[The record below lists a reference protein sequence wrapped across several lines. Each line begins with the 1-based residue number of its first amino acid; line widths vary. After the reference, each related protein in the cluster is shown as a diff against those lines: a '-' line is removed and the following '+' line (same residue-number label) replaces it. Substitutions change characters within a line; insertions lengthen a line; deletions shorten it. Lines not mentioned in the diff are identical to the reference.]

1 MLEISYD
8 ISFLGKILF
17 FLITELLQKH
27 ILIENV
33 VVKGGSEVG
42 VGVNA
47 VTAKKL
53 DIIAYWH
60 LRKVKIKQNLM
71 TTTEQNSNT

>member
-33 VVKGGSEVG
+33 VV
-42 VGVNA
+42 
-47 VTAKKL
+47 
-53 DIIAYWH
+53 
-60 LRKVKIKQNLM
+60 
-71 TTTEQNSNT
+71 

>member
-1 MLEISYD
+1 M
-8 ISFLGKILF
+8 
-17 FLITELLQKH
+17 
-27 ILIENV
+27 
-33 VVKGGSEVG
+33 VKGGGEVG

-71 TTTEQNSNT
+71 TTTE